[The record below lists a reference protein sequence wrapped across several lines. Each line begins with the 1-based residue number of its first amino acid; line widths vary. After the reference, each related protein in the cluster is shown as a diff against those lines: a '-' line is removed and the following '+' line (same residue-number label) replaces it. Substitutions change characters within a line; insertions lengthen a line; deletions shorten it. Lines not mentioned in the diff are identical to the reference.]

1 MCKNYR
7 VGMTSFL
14 MPKLAIIIS
23 NCKKINKY
31 KLNEERKKIEEK
43 KDVSL

>member
-1 MCKNYR
+1 
-7 VGMTSFL
+7 MT
-14 MPKLAIIIS
+14 KLAIIIS
-23 NCKKINKY
+23 NCKKNIYIY